1 MAKLSDLSKGALLS
15 ASAKLLSKF
24 IGLISTLILAR
35 LLTPSD
41 FGIIAA
47 ISIVLYFFDVFAN
60 VATEQYIMQKKR
72 LRISELNTAWS
83 INVVLKSLICLMLI
97 CLSGLIANLLNKPE
111 ITTGLLV
118 VSIVLPLN
126 ALKSSSLLQQK
137 RMVRYQG
144 AFALTVTEKLIAF
157 VVVISSAIFF
167 KSFWSFIIA
176 DIVSTLAAVL
186 LSYSWFKKL
195 PRFTFVDWRQQLSFS
210 GWMLGKNMVGYLR
223 SQADTFFVSRFFSA
237 NSLGQYNLSRELA
250 MMPGHYF
257 LAPAIEPI
265 LSALRDTVLIRD
277 YFFQQI
283 ATALV
288 ITFFITIPVAM
299 FLSSF
304 AQPIT
309 LLLLGEQWNM
319 AGLLLSSLAWLVVY
333 WGVVY
338 VLEIT
343 LIAQGK
349 VKALFVFDSFSL
361 FCIVGALIYAAAIS
375 VDVSD
380 IALYRVVTGSITTL
394 ILFFAIYL
402 SHKKLWFIMS
412 TWGAFV
418 FALSLVSVEFA
429 SFIADALVDLSEPVT
444 FLENAF
450 YIVAAGISFL
460 APLLTGIGAALFV
473 FKETKIAAQI
483 TAIAITLSVG
493 SKK

>member
-1 MAKLSDLSKGALLS
+1 MTKLSDLSKGALLS
-15 ASAKLLSKF
+15 AGAKLLSKF

-83 INVVLKSLICLMLI
+83 INVVLKSLICLLLI
-97 CLSGLIANLLNKPE
+97 CLSGAVASVLNKPE

-118 VSIVLPLN
+118 VSLVLPLN

-144 AFALTVTEKLIAF
+144 IFALGVTEKLIAF
-157 VVVISSAIFF
+157 VVVISSAILF

-176 DIVSTLAAVL
+176 DLVSTAAGVL
-186 LSYSWFKKL
+186 LSYSWFKKS

-223 SQADTFFVSRFFSA
+223 SQADTFFVSRLFSA

-265 LSALRDTVLIRD
+265 LSALRETVHIRD

-288 ITFFITIPVAM
+288 ITFFITIPIAM
-299 FLSSF
+299 FLSAF

-309 LLLLGEQWNM
+309 LLLLGEQWDM
-319 AGLLLSSLAWLVVY
+319 AGLLLSCLAWLVVY
-333 WGVVY
+333 WGAVY
-338 VLEIT
+338 VLEIS

-375 VDVSD
+375 ANVSD
-380 IALYRVVTGSITTL
+380 IALYRVTTGSITTL
-394 ILFFAIYL
+394 LLFLVMYL
-402 SHKKLWFIMS
+402 SHKTLGFIVSM
-412 TWGAFV
+412 WGACV
-418 FALSLVSVEFA
+418 LALSLACAKFA
-429 SFIADALVDLSEPVT
+429 YFTANSLVNLSEQT
-444 FLENAF
+444 TLLEIVL
-450 YIVAAGISFL
+450 YIATAGISFFV
-460 APLLTGIGAALFV
+460 PLLIGLGSALFA
-473 FKETKIAAQI
+473 FKETKVAAQVTTI
-483 TAIAITLSVG
+483 VKTLSVG
-493 SKK
+493 WKK